1 METNPNVPR
10 QRNRRTDRSA
20 AEAQVQQ
27 TMPVQQTA
35 SVQQAMPVQQTAQVQ
50 QAMAV
55 QPVQQGYP
63 AQTSP
68 APQPRMQAQP
78 RVMAPPRVA
87 VQQPYGQ
94 VNRTAAPYPQ
104 QMQHP
109 QPVYPP
115 MQQTYAQP
123 APMQGYPQ
131 QMQPVRQ
138 PMMPAQQARPVQQ
151 TAQPQPVQYVPRAR
165 AAVQPVVQQP
175 VEVPH
180 ARASRG
186 LSRETA
192 KAARVAQREAEAQA
206 RQDALERAKWQAE
219 KAEWEAE
226 KKRRAKEKKEAAEA
240 EPQPRKKLP
249 GWLTTALSLSLIC
262 VMALVAAYYLM
273 QAYLVTQEEERQ
285 AAYQAILENYHVT
298 EQADGT
304 LRVTWQD
311 YIEKYAAQYNLQP
324 AFVTAIIRNESSFR
338 TAAESSVGAR
348 GLMQL
353 MPDTAEWIAGKLDDT
368 SYSFDRMYDA
378 ETNIRYGCWYLGY
391 LSKLFHGDA
400 MLVSAAYH
408 AGQTTV
414 TQWLSDPTKSADGV
428 SLDLDAL
435 ADGPTK
441 QYIGRVT
448 QTYGIYQSLLYPDEA
463 FGAADAV
470 SAGSRYAAAADR

>member
-1 METNPNVPR
+1 METNPNAPR
-10 QRNRRTDRSA
+10 QRNRRADRSA

-27 TMPVQQTA
+27 MAPVQQG
-35 SVQQAMPVQQTAQVQ
+35 MP
-50 QAMAV
+50 V
-55 QPVQQGYP
+55 QPVQHGYP
-63 AQTSP
+63 AKMTP
-68 APQPRMQAQP
+68 APQPRMQPQP

-94 VNRTAAPYPQ
+94 VNRPAAPYPQ
-104 QMQHP
+104 QMQQA

-115 MQQTYAQP
+115 VQQAYAQP

-131 QMQPVRQ
+131 QMAARQ
-138 PMMPAQQARPVQQ
+138 PMRAVPQTMPVQQ
-151 TAQPQPVQYVPRAR
+151 MAQPQPMAPVQSVAPVQPVAPAQPVQYVPRAR

-175 VEVPH
+175 LEVPH

-192 KAARVAQREAEAQA
+192 KAARAAQREAEAQA
-206 RQDALERAKWQAE
+206 KQDAIERAKWQAE

-226 KKRRAKEKKEAAEA
+226 KKRRAKEKQEAAQA
-240 EPQPRKKLP
+240 EPQPKKKLP
-249 GWLTTALSLSLIC
+249 SWLTTALSLSLIC

-285 AAYQAILENYHVT
+285 AAYQAILENYHIT

-338 TAAESSVGAR
+338 TTAESSVGAR

-353 MPDTAEWIAGKLDDT
+353 MPDTAEWIAGKLDDHNYT
-368 SYSFDRMYDA
+368 FDKMWDG

-391 LSKLFHGDA
+391 LSRLFHGDA

-428 SLDLDAL
+428 SLNLDAL
-435 ADGPTK
+435 ANGPTK

-463 FGAADAV
+463 FGVADSV